1 MKRSEMNAID
11 LVNDLAMHMLSFF
24 FFLDY
29 VVLIKISYLKGYFF

>member
-24 FFLDY
+24 FFFLTT
-29 VVLIKISYLKGYFF
+29 